1 MTKITIEIDD
11 DDAREALEWAGE
23 VTALLEKIVSIL
35 ENKKEDS

>member
-11 DDAREALEWAGE
+11 DDTREALEWAAE

>member
-1 MTKITIEIDD
+1 MTKIIIEIDD
-11 DDAREALEWAGE
+11 SDAREALEWAGE